1 VPCEFS
7 TKWFS
12 RYARH
17 ERIEDSSLQEAVD
30 RAEKGLIDADLG
42 GHVIKQRIARPGRG
56 KSGGYRTLIAI
67 RREDRAIFVF
77 GFAKSEQD
85 NIENDQLRVLKG
97 IAEEWLAASAADL
110 DLAVKDGALQEIMT

>member
-1 VPCEFS
+1 VRIFK
-7 TKWFS
+7 TKWFA